1 MPLYLAASPSSE
13 LSVGHLLAIAVLF
26 SQVAVQPARAAI
38 CEHRTPFP
46 CRADTVLELFEV
58 VQSQPV
64 TFPPDAP
71 ASDALKDLLLQML
84 EKVSPR
90 MR

>member
-1 MPLYLAASPSSE
+1 MIL
-13 LSVGHLLAIAVLF
+13 
-26 SQVAVQPARAAI
+26 
-38 CEHRTPFP
+38 

-71 ASDALKDLLLQML
+71 ASDALKDLLLRML
-84 EKVSPR
+84 EKVSPH
-90 MR
+90 MQ